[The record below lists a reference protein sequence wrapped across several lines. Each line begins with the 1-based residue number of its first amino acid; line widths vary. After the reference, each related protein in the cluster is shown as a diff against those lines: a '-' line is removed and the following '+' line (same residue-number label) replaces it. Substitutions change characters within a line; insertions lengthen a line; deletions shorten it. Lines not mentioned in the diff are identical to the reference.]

1 MPAVFS
7 SVVVDFLQRTMNG
20 PSDRSLPRRGVLSG
34 LAITGAAMATGLAAP
49 SPTDQVAVRQDTAR
63 LPPSRLALLEE
74 TIGEMQRRSKRDPAD
89 PKGWRVNALAH
100 TDVCSTVSNGDP
112 SQVHGCWWFLPWHRA
127 FLAVTEWKLR
137 ALSGDPTLALP
148 YWNWSSD
155 RRIPTTFARPGS
167 ALAQA
172 VRYTPDRDLRAVEVD
187 RLVFDPTRAQ
197 LGVAALDAR
206 SFVVHTPSAIP
217 ASFGGIAKPNAG
229 GWHGRSR
236 METIPHNAVHNYV
249 GGEAVDRSV
258 GDMTELATAA
268 VDPVFYAH
276 HGNLD
281 RLWEVWRQDPA
292 RKATEPTDPV
302 FTQKQFL
309 FPWIDGT
316 IVSVP
321 MRDVLDTRRL
331 GYVYNSLAV
340 LREGAV
346 PANDAMPSD
355 ASGRKLASAL
365 ARVPSGF
372 ARCIL
377 RISGVEPGDRPLSA
391 EVCIGQPGGRPGDPA
406 SWISVGALAMGSAHG
421 PAVFPDTEPRFD
433 VTAAV
438 RTLGTQTV
446 EVAVLP
452 LALGVGQR
460 SWPPFRYAGLEIVT
474 AGG

>member
-1 MPAVFS
+1 MTDGFP
-7 SVVVDFLQRTMNG
+7 QR
-20 PSDRSLPRRGVLSG
+20 SR
-34 LAITGAAMATGLAAP
+34 GLAALWRRRCGTR
-49 SPTDQVAVRQDTAR
+49 PTA
-63 LPPSRLALLEE
+63 
-74 TIGEMQRRSKRDPAD
+74 I
-89 PKGWRVNALAH
+89 
-100 TDVCSTVSNGDP
+100 C
-112 SQVHGCWWFLPWHRA
+112 
-127 FLAVTEWKLR
+127 
-137 ALSGDPTLALP
+137 
-148 YWNWSSD
+148 
-155 RRIPTTFARPGS
+155 
-167 ALAQA
+167 
-172 VRYTPDRDLRAVEVD
+172 RAVEVD

-331 GYVYNSLAV
+331 GYVYDLLAV

-406 SWISVGALAMGSAHG
+406 SWISVGALAMGGAHG

-460 SWPPFRYAGLEIVT
+460 SWPPFRYAGLEDRHRGRMMPT
-474 AGG
+474 AEIPASSCRDAAATSPHGRGISLRSLCFCLTPALAKNRAVPLGPAHRPVI